1 VDFTRSGLKLMRL
14 DEEKLE
20 ELRRW
25 GTGLR
30 QTGGEDYAAA
40 AGRAILMLIAE
51 IDDLRAELANARQEV
66 ERVVPA
72 PSGDTAEHLEESLAS
87 DLHESVRGPSSSPS
101 DSVAGV
107 ASPQSWL
114 ESLRRQK

>member
-1 VDFTRSGLKLMRL
+1 MRL

-25 GTGLR
+25 ANGLR
-30 QTGGEDYAAA
+30 HTGREDYAAA

-51 IDDLRAELANARQEV
+51 IDDLQVELANARQEID
-66 ERVVPA
+66 RVVPA
-72 PSGDTAEHLEESLAS
+72 SSSDAVEPLEESLVS
-87 DLHESVRGPSSSPS
+87 DLHESARRPTRPAS
-101 DSVAGV
+101 DSAART